1 MSIEEINKI
10 FAENLRKYMNRNG
23 ETQAELA
30 EILGVT
36 PQAVST
42 WMVGIR
48 TPRMGV
54 VDKMCEHY
62 GIKRSDLLDTS
73 HRQEEYYTDENTR
86 KMAQE
91 IFESKELRGLFYAA
105 KDLSP
110 DKLRLVQQLCKQLR
124 ENDNS

>member
-10 FAENLRKYMNRNG
+10 FAENLRKYMDRNG

-62 GIKRSDLLDTS
+62 GIKRSDLLDTTS
-73 HRQEEYYTDENTR
+73 RAEEYYTDENTR

-110 DKLRLVQQLCKQLR
+110 EKLRLVQQLCKQLKD
-124 ENDNS
+124 NDNN